1 MTVKL
6 AIATLLL
13 LRSAVIIVLSMS
25 RKSEL
30 ILTVEG
36 NDELGIKLELPYL
49 KESPADV
56 IITNDGNHNLL
67 AYKIRWE
74 GIKYSGEVVER
85 ESIGY
90 HPQALSEM
98 DPTKRKELVVRNPL
112 VAPQTKWF
120 VGLGRE
126 TRLITNSVPSLE
138 EIGRDPHLFPDLKEY
153 KQINV
158 TLDGVILEDKQVV
171 GRDPGA
177 FGAEINGLVSEYL
190 TLLKELNK

>member
-1 MTVKL
+1 MN
-6 AIATLLL
+6 
-13 LRSAVIIVLSMS
+13 

-30 ILTVEG
+30 VLTVKG

-67 AYKIRWE
+67 AYRIRWE

-90 HPQALSEM
+90 HPLALSEM
-98 DPTKRKELVVRNPL
+98 DPAKRKELVARNPL

-126 TRLITNSVPSLE
+126 ARLITNRVPSLE
-138 EIGRDPHLFPDLKEY
+138 EVGRDPQLFPDLKEY
-153 KQINV
+153 RQINV
-158 TLDGVILEDKQVV
+158 TLDGVILEDGQVI
-171 GRDPGA
+171 GRDPDA
-177 FGAEINGLVSEYL
+177 FGREINGLVSEYL
-190 TLLKELNK
+190 TTLRELNK